1 MFQGNQENL
10 ERTVLKAKIDYQF
23 IVVYEKFN
31 KKVANSIKQQA
42 VKKGVRTTIW
52 SETDYSHNEANLTNY
67 NHVLFLS
74 EKLIDETLSNPKLE
88 EHELVR
94 YVYYKTEGNSFGI
107 YTKDTDY
114 VKHAREYGNDLK
126 KNWRKHLTV
135 LKNKDISLI
144 DILSDA
150 VRRDELSLLF
160 EAGESFIKNHL
171 EAWISHS

>member
-10 ERTVLKAKIDYQF
+10 ERTVLKPKIDYQF

-42 VKKGVRTTIW
+42 VTKGVKSTIW

-88 EHELVR
+88 EHELVP

-114 VKHAREYGNDLK
+114 VKRARECGNDLK

-135 LKNKDISLI
+135 LKNISLI
-144 DILSDA
+144 GIFFD
-150 VRRDELSLLF
+150 VEKRYKLSLLF
-160 EAGESFIKNHL
+160 DAGDFFIENHL

>member
-42 VKKGVRTTIW
+42 VTKGVISTIW

-74 EKLIDETLSNPKLE
+74 EKLINETLSNPKLE

-114 VKHAREYGNDLK
+114 ENNQIGGVVSQLITKLLRLRSEAKAKAKAKEK
-126 KNWRKHLTV
+126 K
-135 LKNKDISLI
+135 
-144 DILSDA
+144 
-150 VRRDELSLLF
+150 LF
-160 EAGESFIKNHL
+160 KAGDFFIKNHL